1 MKKMLITVVAVAL
14 LATLFYAAPA
24 SAHVTV
30 TGRNPGKGDTAS
42 TGINRA
48 WVKFNQ
54 NIRSG
59 TLRVYKVSN
68 GNKVSKGTGRR
79 DPRNLKRIICQMKDG
94 LTAGQYRARFTV
106 IGPDGHQ
113 QSGSWRFRLA

>member
-1 MKKMLITVVAVAL
+1 MKKVLITVVAVTL

-42 TGINRA
+42 TSIGRA

-54 NIRSG
+54 NVRSG
-59 TLRVYKVSN
+59 TIRVYKVSN

-79 DPRNLKRIICQMKDG
+79 DPRNLARVICQMKNN
-94 LTAGQYRARFTV
+94 LTAGRYVARWTV
-106 IGPDGHQ
+106 VGPDGHHQ
-113 QSGSWRFRLA
+113 RGSWRFRLA